1 MKMVKKVLKYWYKIK
16 FLIVDCE
23 VYRVGKGF
31 IFYVFD
37 LRIELKNLVVCYVI
51 IIGKLMIEV
60 CVLLLWYEWLS
71 F

>member
-60 CVLLLWYEWLS
+60 CVLLFYIYS
-71 F
+71 I